1 MSKAWVNI
9 EKEAVA
15 RLESLEP
22 TKPLI
27 HELFTKKII
36 LDKRN
41 L

>member
-9 EKEAVA
+9 EKEAVV
-15 RLESLEP
+15 RLELLEP

-27 HELFTKKII
+27 HQLKII